1 MFESIRIINFESH
14 KDTLIEFGEK
24 VNAIVGMSHCGKSS
38 VVKAFRWVF
47 ENKPAGDFFRSHW
60 GGDTSVI
67 LTLSDG
73 TTVSR
78 VKTNSEN
85 YYAYQKQGQE
95 EVVLRAMGRSVPES
109 ISAILNINEI
119 NTQYQFDTHFLLS
132 DSGGEVSRFFNEMAN
147 LSTIDETFSRCNGAI
162 IKQKA
167 EVRRLEK
174 TKEEKEERIKELQPL
189 FLPAKRALVLES
201 KVQALEDEK
210 EALVSLSGAVE
221 RIDKLTAQL
230 SSLPDINTKG
240 LDEALHRHQNLKQM
254 EDDCDNL
261 SIVIQKIERQKTAL
275 SEIPASVGTLL
286 PQIDILQKEF
296 QDIVSDCSTK
306 DLRDKIQLLEV
317 QVSILKRTEA
327 ELKEAEQSYKE
338 EMPDVCPLC
347 GSNVKEKK

>member
-14 KDTLIEFGEK
+14 KDTLIKFGEK

-60 GGDTSVI
+60 GGDTSVT

-85 YYAYQKQGQE
+85 YYSYQKQGQE

-109 ISAILNINEI
+109 ISAILNVNEI

-174 TKEEKEERIKELQPL
+174 TKEEKEEKIKELQPL

-201 KVQALEDEK
+201 RVRALEDEK
-210 EALVSLSGAVE
+210 DSLESLSNAVE
-221 RIDKLTAQL
+221 KIDKLTEQL
-230 SSLPDINTKG
+230 CSLPNINTKKI
-240 LDEALHRHQNLKQM
+240 DEVLLLHQDLKQV
-254 EDDCDNL
+254 EDDYNSL
-261 SIVIQKIERQKTAL
+261 SIIIQKIERQKTAL
-275 SEIPASVGTLL
+275 SEIPIGIDSLL
-286 PQIDILQKEF
+286 SQIDVLQKEF
-296 QDIVSDCSTK
+296 QDIISDVTNK
-306 DLRDKIQLLEV
+306 ELRDKIQLLEA
-317 QVSILKRTEA
+317 QASILKKTEA
-327 ELKEAEQSYKE
+327 ELKAAEHSYKE

-347 GSNVKEKK
+347 GSNIKETQ